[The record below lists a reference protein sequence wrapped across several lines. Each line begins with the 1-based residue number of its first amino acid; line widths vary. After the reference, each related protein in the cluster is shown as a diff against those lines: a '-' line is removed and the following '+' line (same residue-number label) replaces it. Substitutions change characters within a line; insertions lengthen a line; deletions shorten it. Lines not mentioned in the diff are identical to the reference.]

1 MKTEWSKLP
10 ATDLKSIAL
19 SILREGNKQDHVLA
33 AFYLLATGDAVEA
46 RAHLRAAGDEYGV
59 LEAFGT

>member
-1 MKTEWSKLP
+1 MKTEWSRLP
-10 ATDLKSIAL
+10 AADIRSIAL
-19 SILREGNKQDHVLA
+19 STPREGSKQDHALA

-46 RAHLRAAGDEYGV
+46 RARLRGAGDEYGV